1 MKTELNLYNVTK
13 KYKSNFLY
21 DELKR
26 HKEKLKNDMFY
37 NVRQNII
44 KHSFPLLYADRNLI
58 NLILEKLSQF
68 KIVKNTVKLKLWF
81 DKKLKTDDY
90 LQEHL
95 SFFLVINNEPEYI
108 EKFLKFEQSLNII
121 SNKYTSIDHENYINK
136 IEFAEEEMNMF
147 FDTRKWL
154 DNQSLLYKDK
164 MIEKLQRQE
173 E

>member
-108 EKFLKFEQSLNII
+108 EKFLKFEKLL
-121 SNKYTSIDHENYINK
+121 YTSIDHENYINK
-136 IEFAEEEMNMF
+136 IEFTEEEMNMF
-147 FDTRKWL
+147 FNTRNWL
-154 DNQSLLYKDK
+154 DDQSLLYKDN
-164 MIEKLQRQE
+164 MIDNFIYFVNSANLK
-173 E
+173 

>member
-58 NLILEKLSQF
+58 NLILEKISQF
-68 KIVKNTVKLKLWF
+68 KIVRNTVKLKLWF

-90 LQEHL
+90 LLDQL
-95 SFFLVINNEPEYI
+95 AFFLVTNNEPEYI
-108 EKFLKFEQSLNII
+108 EKFLKFEQSL
-121 SNKYTSIDHENYINK
+121 KYTMYHDNYINK
-136 IEFAEEEMNMF
+136 IESTEEEMNMF
-147 FDTRKWL
+147 FNTRNWL
-154 DNQSLLYKDK
+154 DDQSLLYKDK
-164 MIEKLQRQE
+164 MIENFVYFINLK
-173 E
+173 

>member
-58 NLILEKLSQF
+58 NLNLEKLSQF

-95 SFFLVINNEPEYI
+95 SFFLVINNEPDYI
-108 EKFLKFEQSLNII
+108 EKFWKFEKLL
-121 SNKYTSIDHENYINK
+121 YTSIDHENYINK
-136 IEFAEEEMNMF
+136 IEFTEEEMNMF
-147 FDTRKWL
+147 FNTRNWL
-154 DNQSLLYKDK
+154 DDQSLLYKDN
-164 MIEKLQRQE
+164 MIDNFIYFVNSANLK
-173 E
+173 